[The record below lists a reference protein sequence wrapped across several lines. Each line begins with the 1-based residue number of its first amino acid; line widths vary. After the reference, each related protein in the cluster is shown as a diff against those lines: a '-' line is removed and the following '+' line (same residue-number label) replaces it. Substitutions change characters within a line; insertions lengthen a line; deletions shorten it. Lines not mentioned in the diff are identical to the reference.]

1 MRIFI
6 GCSAS
11 NNVPIKYINLAGEI
25 ADKLSKMDNK
35 LVFGGSER
43 GMMGKC
49 YLSFKFNDKKVKGIS
64 DVSYIDE
71 LEGLECDASS
81 VANSTFERAK
91 LLYESAQI
99 ILFLPGGIGSM
110 SEIFSMLEEKRTR
123 NDNKPIIIYNY
134 DGFYDDLLNMI
145 NYFKKFNFVSD
156 NDTKLY
162 EVVTSDDELIEIIKK
177 IEGEI

>member
-6 GCSAS
+6 GCSA
-11 NNVPIKYINLAGEI
+11 NNSVPIKYINLAGEI

-49 YLSFKFNDKKVKGIS
+49 YLSFKFNDKKVKGIA
-64 DVSYIDE
+64 DISYIDE

-81 VANSTFERAK
+81 VANSTFERTK

-99 ILFLPGGIGSM
+99 ILFLPGGLGTM
-110 SEIFSMLEEKRTR
+110 SEMFSVFEEKRTR

-134 DGFYDDLLNMI
+134 EGYYDDLLNMI
-145 NYFKKFNFVSD
+145 TNSNRLNFVSN

-162 EVVTSDDELIEIIKK
+162 YVVTSDDELIEIIKK
-177 IEGEI
+177 LEGEI